1 MNPTTTQAL
10 ITFSEAVADAISRAA
25 CGKDVDRWEVL
36 NAQEA
41 LVNALEAEPA
51 GADTPQDTSDRI
63 TERPPEFTK
72 VHGEPTAIRPNVSA
86 GMP

>member
-1 MNPTTTQAL
+1 MNPTTKQAL
-10 ITFSEAVADAISRAA
+10 ITFSETVADAISRAA

-51 GADTPQDTSDRI
+51 GADTPQDTPDRI
-63 TERPPEFTK
+63 TNRPPEFTK
-72 VHGEPTAIRPNVSA
+72 VHQYPDAIRQKVSDYHL
-86 GMP
+86 

>member
-1 MNPTTTQAL
+1 MNPTTKQAL
-10 ITFSEAVADAISRAA
+10 ITFSSTVADAISRAA

-51 GADTPQDTSDRI
+51 GADTPQDTPDRI
-63 TERPPEFTK
+63 TNRPPEFTK
-72 VHGEPTAIRPNVSA
+72 VHQYPDAIRQKVSDYHL
-86 GMP
+86 